1 MSVKKSELFTYHPM
15 HIDDLEY
22 IYKLELESYPFPWT
36 KEILRDCI
44 LYKYDSYS
52 VFIDDTLVG
61 YIISK
66 ISFPE
71 THILNLTVDIN
82 YRNNG
87 IGQALIHGSLG
98 YFFKSRRG
106 ALSAVGGPGDDQPND
121 RFHAEKQSGRSHHLN
136 LISPPLGP
144 SKLTLPALLRGS

>member
-15 HIDDLEY
+15 HISDLEH
-22 IYKLELESYPFPWT
+22 IYKLELESYSFPWT

-87 IGQALIHGSLG
+87 IGQALIDLTINDARIRNSQDIILEVRLSN
-98 YFFKSRRG
+98 FIAQ
-106 ALSAVGGPGDDQPND
+106 ALY
-121 RFHAEKQSGRSHHLN
+121 
-136 LISPPLGP
+136 
-144 SKLTLPALLRGS
+144 SKLGFEKIGIRKGYYDSENGREDAFVLRLKL

>member
-15 HIDDLEY
+15 QIDDLEY
-22 IYKLELESYPFPWT
+22 IYKLELESYSFPWT

-87 IGQALIHGSLG
+87 IGQALIELTINDARIR
-98 YFFKSRRG
+98 KSQDII
-106 ALSAVGGPGDDQPND
+106 LEV
-121 RFHAEKQSGRSHHLN
+121 RSRN
-136 LISPPLGP
+136 LIAQALYNKLGFEKIGIRKGYYD
-144 SKLTLPALLRGS
+144 SENGREDAFVLRLKL

>member
-22 IYKLELESYPFPWT
+22 IYKLELESYSFPWT

-87 IGQALIHGSLG
+87 IGQALIELTINDARIRNSQDIILEVR
-98 YFFKSRRG
+98 SR
-106 ALSAVGGPGDDQPND
+106 
-121 RFHAEKQSGRSHHLN
+121 N
-136 LISPPLGP
+136 LIAQALYNKLGFEKIGIRNGYYD
-144 SKLTLPALLRGS
+144 SENGREDAFVLRLKL

>member
-22 IYKLELESYPFPWT
+22 IYKLELESYSFPWT

-87 IGQALIHGSLG
+87 IGQALIELTINDARIRNSQDIILEVRSSN
-98 YFFKSRRG
+98 FIAQ
-106 ALSAVGGPGDDQPND
+106 ALY
-121 RFHAEKQSGRSHHLN
+121 
-136 LISPPLGP
+136 
-144 SKLTLPALLRGS
+144 SKLGFEKIGIRKGYYDSENGREDAFVLRLKL

>member
-22 IYKLELESYPFPWT
+22 IYKLELESYSFPWT

-87 IGQALIHGSLG
+87 IGQALIELTINDARIRNSQDIILEVRSRNFIAQSL
-98 YFFKSRRG
+98 Y
-106 ALSAVGGPGDDQPND
+106 
-121 RFHAEKQSGRSHHLN
+121 
-136 LISPPLGP
+136 
-144 SKLTLPALLRGS
+144 SKLGFEKIGVRKGYYDSENGREDAFVLRLKL

>member
-15 HIDDLEY
+15 HINDLEY
-22 IYKLELESYPFPWT
+22 IYKLELESYSFPWT

-87 IGQALIHGSLG
+87 IGQALIELTINDARIRNSQDIILEVRSKNHNAQ
-98 YFFKSRRG
+98 
-106 ALSAVGGPGDDQPND
+106 ALY
-121 RFHAEKQSGRSHHLN
+121 
-136 LISPPLGP
+136 
-144 SKLTLPALLRGS
+144 SKLGFEKIGIRKGYYDAENGREDAFVLRLKL

>member
-1 MSVKKSELFTYHPM
+1 MSVKKSELFRYHPM

-22 IYKLELESYPFPWT
+22 IYKLELESYSFPWT

-87 IGQALIHGSLG
+87 IGQALIELTINDARIR
-98 YFFKSRRG
+98 KSQDII
-106 ALSAVGGPGDDQPND
+106 LEV
-121 RFHAEKQSGRSHHLN
+121 RSRN
-136 LISPPLGP
+136 LIAQALYNKLGFEKIGIRKGYYD
-144 SKLTLPALLRGS
+144 SENGREDAFVLRLKL

>member
-22 IYKLELESYPFPWT
+22 IYKLELESYSFPWT

-87 IGQALIHGSLG
+87 IGQALIELTINDARIRNSQDIILEVR
-98 YFFKSRRG
+98 SR
-106 ALSAVGGPGDDQPND
+106 
-121 RFHAEKQSGRSHHLN
+121 N
-136 LISPPLGP
+136 LIAQTLY
-144 SKLTLPALLRGS
+144 SKLGFEKIGIRKGYYDSENGREDALVLRHKL

>member
-22 IYKLELESYPFPWT
+22 IYKLELDSYRFPWT

-87 IGQALIHGSLG
+87 IGQALIELTINDARIRNSQDIILEVRSRNFIAQSL
-98 YFFKSRRG
+98 Y
-106 ALSAVGGPGDDQPND
+106 
-121 RFHAEKQSGRSHHLN
+121 
-136 LISPPLGP
+136 
-144 SKLTLPALLRGS
+144 SKLGFEKIGVRKGYYDSENGREDAFVLRLKL

>member
-15 HIDDLEY
+15 HINDLEC
-22 IYKLELESYPFPWT
+22 IYKLELESYSFPWT

-87 IGQALIHGSLG
+87 IGQALIELTINDARIRNSQDIILEVRS
-98 YFFKSRRG
+98 KNLNAQ
-106 ALSAVGGPGDDQPND
+106 ALY
-121 RFHAEKQSGRSHHLN
+121 
-136 LISPPLGP
+136 
-144 SKLTLPALLRGS
+144 SKLGFEKIGIRKGYYDSENGREDAFVLRLKL

>member
-22 IYKLELESYPFPWT
+22 IYKLELESYSFPWT

-52 VFIDDTLVG
+52 VFIDNTLIG

-87 IGQALIHGSLG
+87 IGQALIELTINDARIRNSQDIILEVR
-98 YFFKSRRG
+98 SRNLVAQ
-106 ALSAVGGPGDDQPND
+106 ALY
-121 RFHAEKQSGRSHHLN
+121 
-136 LISPPLGP
+136 
-144 SKLTLPALLRGS
+144 SKLGFEKIGIRKGYYDSENGREDAFVLRLKL

>member
-22 IYKLELESYPFPWT
+22 IYKLELDSYRFPWT

-71 THILNLTVDIN
+71 SHILNLTVDIN

-87 IGQALIHGSLG
+87 IGQALIELTINDARIRNSQDIILEVR
-98 YFFKSRRG
+98 SR
-106 ALSAVGGPGDDQPND
+106 
-121 RFHAEKQSGRSHHLN
+121 N
-136 LISPPLGP
+136 LIAQSLY
-144 SKLTLPALLRGS
+144 SKLGFEKIGVRKGYYDSENGREDAFVLRLKL

>member
-22 IYKLELESYPFPWT
+22 IYKLELESYSFPWT

-52 VFIDDTLVG
+52 VFIDNTLVG

-71 THILNLTVDIN
+71 THVLNLTVDIN

-87 IGQALIHGSLG
+87 IGQALMELTINDARIR
-98 YFFKSRRG
+98 KSQDII
-106 ALSAVGGPGDDQPND
+106 LEV
-121 RFHAEKQSGRSHHLN
+121 RSRN
-136 LISPPLGP
+136 LIAQALYNKLGFEKIGIRKGYYD
-144 SKLTLPALLRGS
+144 SENGREDAFVLRLKL

>member
-15 HIDDLEY
+15 HIGDLEY
-22 IYKLELESYPFPWT
+22 IYKLELESYSFPWT

-87 IGQALIHGSLG
+87 IGQALIELTINDARIRNSQDIILEVRS
-98 YFFKSRRG
+98 KNLNAQ
-106 ALSAVGGPGDDQPND
+106 ALY
-121 RFHAEKQSGRSHHLN
+121 
-136 LISPPLGP
+136 
-144 SKLTLPALLRGS
+144 SKLGFEKIGIRKGYYDSENGREDAFVLRLKL

>member
-22 IYKLELESYPFPWT
+22 IYKLELESYSFPWT

-87 IGQALIHGSLG
+87 IGQALIELTINDARIRNSQDIILEVR
-98 YFFKSRRG
+98 SR
-106 ALSAVGGPGDDQPND
+106 
-121 RFHAEKQSGRSHHLN
+121 N
-136 LISPPLGP
+136 LVAQTLY
-144 SKLTLPALLRGS
+144 SKLGFEKIGIRKGYYDSENGREDAFVLRLKL

>member
-15 HIDDLEY
+15 HIDDLEC

-87 IGQALIHGSLG
+87 IGQALIELTINDARIR
-98 YFFKSRRG
+98 KSQDII
-106 ALSAVGGPGDDQPND
+106 LEV
-121 RFHAEKQSGRSHHLN
+121 RSRN
-136 LISPPLGP
+136 LIAQALYNKLGFEKIGIRKGYYD
-144 SKLTLPALLRGS
+144 SENGREDAFVLRLKL

>member
-1 MSVKKSELFTYHPM
+1 MSVKKSEIFIYNPM
-15 HIDDLEY
+15 DINDLECV
-22 IYKLELESYPFPWT
+22 YKLELESYPYPWT

-87 IGQALIHGSLG
+87 IGQALIELTI
-98 YFFKSRRG
+98 
-106 ALSAVGGPGDDQPND
+106 ND
-121 RFHAEKQSGRSHHLN
+121 ARIRNSQDIILEVRSKN
-136 LISPPLGP
+136 LIAQALY
-144 SKLTLPALLRGS
+144 SKLGFKKIGIRKGYYDSENGREDAFVLRLKL

>member
-15 HIDDLEY
+15 HIDDLEC
-22 IYKLELESYPFPWT
+22 IYKLELDSYPFPWT

-82 YRNNG
+82 FRNNG
-87 IGQALIHGSLG
+87 IGQALIELTINDARIRNSQDIILEVR
-98 YFFKSRRG
+98 SR
-106 ALSAVGGPGDDQPND
+106 
-121 RFHAEKQSGRSHHLN
+121 N
-136 LISPPLGP
+136 LIAQSLY
-144 SKLTLPALLRGS
+144 SKLGFEKIGVRKGYYDSENGREDAFVLRLKL

>member
-22 IYKLELESYPFPWT
+22 IYKLELDSYRFPWT

-82 YRNNG
+82 FRNNG
-87 IGQALIHGSLG
+87 IGQALIELTINDARIRNSQDIILEVRSRNFIAQSL
-98 YFFKSRRG
+98 Y
-106 ALSAVGGPGDDQPND
+106 
-121 RFHAEKQSGRSHHLN
+121 
-136 LISPPLGP
+136 
-144 SKLTLPALLRGS
+144 SKLGFEKIGVRKGYYDSENGREDAFVLRLKL

>member
-22 IYKLELESYPFPWT
+22 IYKLELESYSFPWT

-87 IGQALIHGSLG
+87 IGQALIELTINDARIRNSQDIILEVRS
-98 YFFKSRRG
+98 KNLNAQ
-106 ALSAVGGPGDDQPND
+106 ALY
-121 RFHAEKQSGRSHHLN
+121 
-136 LISPPLGP
+136 
-144 SKLTLPALLRGS
+144 SKLGFEKIGIRKGYYDSENGREDAFVLRLKL

>member
-22 IYKLELESYPFPWT
+22 IYKLELESYSFPWT

-61 YIISK
+61 YVISK

-87 IGQALIHGSLG
+87 IGQALIELTINDARIR
-98 YFFKSRRG
+98 KSQDII
-106 ALSAVGGPGDDQPND
+106 LEV
-121 RFHAEKQSGRSHHLN
+121 RSRN
-136 LISPPLGP
+136 LIAQALYNKLGFEKIGIRKGYYD
-144 SKLTLPALLRGS
+144 SENGREDAFVLRLKL

>member
-22 IYKLELESYPFPWT
+22 IYKLELESYSFPWT

-87 IGQALIHGSLG
+87 IGQALIDLTI
-98 YFFKSRRG
+98 
-106 ALSAVGGPGDDQPND
+106 ND
-121 RFHAEKQSGRSHHLN
+121 ARIRNSQDIILEVRSSN
-136 LISPPLGP
+136 LIAQALY
-144 SKLTLPALLRGS
+144 SKLGFEKIGIRKGYYDSENGREDAFVLRLKL

>member
-22 IYKLELESYPFPWT
+22 IYKLELKSYSFPWT

-87 IGQALIHGSLG
+87 IGQALIELTINDARIRNSQDIILEVR
-98 YFFKSRRG
+98 SR
-106 ALSAVGGPGDDQPND
+106 
-121 RFHAEKQSGRSHHLN
+121 N
-136 LISPPLGP
+136 LIAQALYNKLGFEKIGIRKDYYD
-144 SKLTLPALLRGS
+144 SENGREDAFVLRLKL

>member
-22 IYKLELESYPFPWT
+22 IYKLELESYSFPWT

-87 IGQALIHGSLG
+87 IGQALIELTINDARIRNSQDIILEVR
-98 YFFKSRRG
+98 SR
-106 ALSAVGGPGDDQPND
+106 
-121 RFHAEKQSGRSHHLN
+121 N
-136 LISPPLGP
+136 LIAQALYNKLGFEKIGIRKGYYD
-144 SKLTLPALLRGS
+144 SENGREDAFVLRLKL

>member
-22 IYKLELESYPFPWT
+22 IYKLELESYSFPWT

-87 IGQALIHGSLG
+87 IGQALIELTINDARIR
-98 YFFKSRRG
+98 KSQDII
-106 ALSAVGGPGDDQPND
+106 LEV
-121 RFHAEKQSGRSHHLN
+121 RSRN
-136 LISPPLGP
+136 LIAQALYNKLGFEKIGIRKGYYD
-144 SKLTLPALLRGS
+144 SENGREDAFVLRLKL

>member
-1 MSVKKSELFTYHPM
+1 M

-22 IYKLELESYPFPWT
+22 IYKLELESYSFPWT

-71 THILNLTVDIN
+71 PHILNLTVDIN

-87 IGQALIHGSLG
+87 IGQALIELTINDARIRNSQDIILEVRSKNLNAQAL
-98 YFFKSRRG
+98 YFCQ
-106 ALSAVGGPGDDQPND
+106 LY
-121 RFHAEKQSGRSHHLN
+121 L
-136 LISPPLGP
+136 
-144 SKLTLPALLRGS
+144 